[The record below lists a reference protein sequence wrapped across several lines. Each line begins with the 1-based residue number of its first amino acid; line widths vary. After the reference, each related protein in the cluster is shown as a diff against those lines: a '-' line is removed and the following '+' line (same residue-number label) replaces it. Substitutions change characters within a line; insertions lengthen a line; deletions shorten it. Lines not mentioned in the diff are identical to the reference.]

1 MTVIKNTKN
10 SRKRNRKLGLLGMDF
25 LNEYIPMLEDEK
37 FSMVLN
43 GFLIVYLNQMLHKS
57 NDNGRINKLNK

>member
-1 MTVIKNTKN
+1 
-10 SRKRNRKLGLLGMDF
+10 MDF

-43 GFLIVYLNQMLHKS
+43 GFLVVYLNQMLHKS
-57 NDNGRINKLNK
+57 NDNG